1 MSGMFR
7 PSLRWLL
14 VFLPVAFVAGY
25 LHVEVLAFVASA
37 LAIVPLAAL
46 IGEATD
52 QFAIRTGPK
61 LGGLLNA
68 TLGNL
73 TEMVVGI
80 LLIINSDFE
89 VVRASL
95 IGSIVGNL
103 LLVLGLA
110 LLLGGARRSEQTF
123 NRQAAGVHSASLLL
137 AVAALVTPAIIGAT
151 RSVSETN
158 VHLLSGAVA
167 AVLIVLYLSALVFTQ
182 FTHSHLFGG
191 PTPTEAP
198 AWSMRRALIVL
209 VVTALLVGLASEV
222 LVSSLRPAL
231 EVMHLSPLFV
241 GLILIPVVGN
251 AAEHASAVVFA
262 MRNKVDLTLE
272 IAIGSSAQV
281 ALFIA
286 PALVFIS
293 LAMGHPMD
301 FVFSGFE
308 IAAVALATLIVAVI
322 SLDGR
327 SNWLE
332 GAQLLGVYLIIAV
345 GALFS

>member
-7 PSLRWLL
+7 PSLKWLL
-14 VFLPVAFVAGY
+14 AFLPVAFVAGY
-25 LHVEVLAFVASA
+25 VHLEVLAFVSAA

-73 TEMVVGI
+73 TEMVVGV

-103 LLVLGLA
+103 LLVLGLS

-158 VHLLSGAVA
+158 AHLLSGGVA

-191 PTPTEAP
+191 PTPTEVP
-198 AWSMRRALIVL
+198 AWSMRRALVVL
-209 VVTALLVGLASEV
+209 AVSAVLVGLASEV

-231 EVMHLSPLFV
+231 DVLHLSPLFV
-241 GLILIPVVGN
+241 GLIVIPVVGN

-262 MRNKVDLTLE
+262 VRNKVDLTLE

-293 LAMGHPMD
+293 LLMGHPMD

-332 GAQLLGVYLIIAV
+332 GAQLLGVYLILAV